1 MRHLYPAVAFC
12 MLAATAARADVVV
25 FEDEAAFL
33 GVAPIVSTQ
42 TFDDVP
48 DFQVPVTVEIDNV
61 VFVTR
66 GTWSLPGGCDLNR
79 SLGATSIERRHIS
92 FLTPTGADGGV
103 RAFGFALTTF
113 GISPPADFQVVLIT
127 ADGALTVETIDDL
140 SNPTVAYRGFL
151 STSPITR
158 VIVSAI
164 GDTQFNFCMDNISR
178 GQIRGTTD

>member
-1 MRHLYPAVAFC
+1 MRHLCSAVAFV
-12 MLAATAARADVVV
+12 MLAATARAEVVV
-25 FEDEAAFL
+25 FEDEASFL
-33 GVAPIVSTQ
+33 AVAPIEVTE
-42 TFDDVP
+42 TFDAIP
-48 DFQVPVTVEIDNV
+48 DFQVPVNVEIDNIQ
-61 VFVTR
+61 FVTR

-79 SLGATSIERRHIS
+79 SLGATTIERRHLS
-92 FLTPTGADGGV
+92 FITPSGADGGV

-113 GISPPADFQVVLIT
+113 GVFPPADFQVVLIT

-164 GDTQFNFCMDNISR
+164 GDTRFNFCMDNISR
-178 GQIRGTTD
+178 GPIRGMAD